1 MKKVQEEYNSLKFAS
16 QLKLNIED
24 LYLDFKKTAK
34 DDVKYFY
41 APYSS
46 DPFGSNSNKY
56 FNDFEDVIIH
66 SKLSNNR
73 PNRLLKFEVSLED
86 CRLSKLLKNEIVK
99 EHWTKNNFNSNWKL
113 KKGERFYGVISPIVY
128 NNIYK
133 GAIGEEIAKA
143 LFAANGI
150 DVEPITDPK
159 SYEKFDFLIKKD
171 DKKIYVDAKNFS
183 DYSMIMD
190 FANKDLLKKTKEK
203 ARMLDADAVI
213 LVNLIDEYGKRNTVE
228 FSVDKNSAD
237 DEDLSKP
244 IKFISFPGIFY
255 MNISNHLDLSLDRE
269 GKTVFYKIK
278 EIINNLVADDAKQ
291 EVCFD
296 EEER

>member
-1 MKKVQEEYNSLKFAS
+1 
-16 QLKLNIED
+16 
-24 LYLDFKKTAK
+24 
-34 DDVKYFY
+34 
-41 APYSS
+41 
-46 DPFGSNSNKY
+46 
-56 FNDFEDVIIH
+56 
-66 SKLSNNR
+66 
-73 PNRLLKFEVSLED
+73 
-86 CRLSKLLKNEIVK
+86 
-99 EHWTKNNFNSNWKL
+99 
-113 KKGERFYGVISPIVY
+113 
-128 NNIYK
+128 
-133 GAIGEEIAKA
+133 
-143 LFAANGI
+143 
-150 DVEPITDPK
+150 
-159 SYEKFDFLIKKD
+159 
-171 DKKIYVDAKNFS
+171 
-183 DYSMIMD
+183 MIMD

-278 EIINNLVADDAKQ
+278 EIINKLVADDVKQ
-291 EVCFD
+291 EGCFD

>member
-1 MKKVQEEYNSLKFAS
+1 M
-16 QLKLNIED
+16 
-24 LYLDFKKTAK
+24 
-34 DDVKYFY
+34 
-41 APYSS
+41 
-46 DPFGSNSNKY
+46 
-56 FNDFEDVIIH
+56 
-66 SKLSNNR
+66 
-73 PNRLLKFEVSLED
+73 
-86 CRLSKLLKNEIVK
+86 
-99 EHWTKNNFNSNWKL
+99 
-113 KKGERFYGVISPIVY
+113 ISPIVY

-133 GAIGEEIAKA
+133 GAIGEEVAKA
-143 LFAANGI
+143 LFVANGI

-228 FSVDKNSAD
+228 FSVGRDSFD
-237 DEDLSKP
+237 DENLGKP

-255 MNISNHLDLSLDRE
+255 MNISNHLDLCLDRE
-269 GKTVFYKIK
+269 GKTIFYKIK
-278 EIINNLVADDAKQ
+278 EIINNLVADDVEQ
-291 EVCFD
+291 EVYFD